1 MSSIIRRQTIERRK
15 KEPKSVHR
23 EKIASAASVLF
34 MERGIA
40 ATSMDDIAKAAGYSK
55 ATLYVYFENKEEIV
69 GILVLDSMKKLPT
82 AQLEEFLI
90 SGVDKGDLRSIVL
103 LQIVESDEVRI
114 SKKKTVLFAIMF
126 LSLVGF
132 VLGILYLKS
141 VADYKQAV
149 RETTFEDINISD
161 IPDGVYVGEYDVD
174 LIYAKVEVTVQNG
187 EITNIN
193 ILEHRHERGKTA
205 EVITDSIVEE
215 QKIDVDAISGATN
228 SSTVIKKAVENALK
242 SRKLTTF

>member
-1 MSSIIRRQTIERRK
+1 M
-15 KEPKSVHR
+15 
-23 EKIASAASVLF
+23 
-34 MERGIA
+34 
-40 ATSMDDIAKAAGYSK
+40 
-55 ATLYVYFENKEEIV
+55 
-69 GILVLDSMKKLPT
+69 
-82 AQLEEFLI
+82 
-90 SGVDKGDLRSIVL
+90 
-103 LQIVESDEVRI
+103 RI
-114 SKKKTVLFAIMF
+114 SKKKTVLFVIVF
-126 LSLVGF
+126 LLIVGF

-174 LIYAKVEVTVQNG
+174 FIYAKVEVTVQNG

-205 EVITDSIVEE
+205 EVITDSIVDE

>member
-1 MSSIIRRQTIERRK
+1 MVFICC
-15 KEPKSVHR
+15 
-23 EKIASAASVLF
+23 
-34 MERGIA
+34 
-40 ATSMDDIAKAAGYSK
+40 
-55 ATLYVYFENKEEIV
+55 
-69 GILVLDSMKKLPT
+69 
-82 AQLEEFLI
+82 
-90 SGVDKGDLRSIVL
+90 IVL
-103 LQIVESDEVRI
+103 LQIVESDEMKI
-114 SKKKTVLFAIMF
+114 SKKKTVLFVIMF
-126 LSLVGF
+126 LLFVGF

-141 VADYKQAV
+141 VADYRQAV

-174 LIYAKVEVTVQNG
+174 FIYAKVEVTVQNG

-205 EVITDSIVEE
+205 EVITDSIVDE

>member
-1 MSSIIRRQTIERRK
+1 MVFICC
-15 KEPKSVHR
+15 
-23 EKIASAASVLF
+23 
-34 MERGIA
+34 
-40 ATSMDDIAKAAGYSK
+40 
-55 ATLYVYFENKEEIV
+55 
-69 GILVLDSMKKLPT
+69 
-82 AQLEEFLI
+82 
-90 SGVDKGDLRSIVL
+90 IVL

-114 SKKKTVLFAIMF
+114 SKKKTVLFVIMF
-126 LSLVGF
+126 LLLAGF

-141 VADYKQAV
+141 VADYRKAV

-174 LIYAKVEVTVQNG
+174 FIYAKVEVTVQNG

-205 EVITDSIVEE
+205 EVITDSIVDE

>member
-1 MSSIIRRQTIERRK
+1 MR
-15 KEPKSVHR
+15 
-23 EKIASAASVLF
+23 
-34 MERGIA
+34 M
-40 ATSMDDIAKAAGYSK
+40 
-55 ATLYVYFENKEEIV
+55 
-69 GILVLDSMKKLPT
+69 
-82 AQLEEFLI
+82 
-90 SGVDKGDLRSIVL
+90 
-103 LQIVESDEVRI
+103 
-114 SKKKTVLFAIMF
+114 SKKKVALFAVMI
-126 LSLVGF
+126 LLLIDLVW
-132 VLGILYLKS
+132 GIIYLKS
-141 VADYKQAV
+141 VADYRQAV

-174 LIYAKVEVTVQNG
+174 FIYAKVEVTVQNG

-205 EVITDSIVEE
+205 EVITDSIVDE

>member
-1 MSSIIRRQTIERRK
+1 M
-15 KEPKSVHR
+15 
-23 EKIASAASVLF
+23 
-34 MERGIA
+34 
-40 ATSMDDIAKAAGYSK
+40 
-55 ATLYVYFENKEEIV
+55 
-69 GILVLDSMKKLPT
+69 
-82 AQLEEFLI
+82 
-90 SGVDKGDLRSIVL
+90 
-103 LQIVESDEVRI
+103 RI
-114 SKKKTVLFAIMF
+114 SKKKTVLFVIMF
-126 LSLVGF
+126 LFLVGF

-141 VADYKQAV
+141 VADYRQAV

-161 IPDGVYVGEYDVD
+161 IPDGVYVGEYDVNF
-174 LIYAKVEVTVQNG
+174 IYAEVEVTVQNG

-205 EVITDSIVEE
+205 EVITDSIVDE

>member
-1 MSSIIRRQTIERRK
+1 MVFICC
-15 KEPKSVHR
+15 
-23 EKIASAASVLF
+23 
-34 MERGIA
+34 
-40 ATSMDDIAKAAGYSK
+40 
-55 ATLYVYFENKEEIV
+55 
-69 GILVLDSMKKLPT
+69 
-82 AQLEEFLI
+82 
-90 SGVDKGDLRSIVL
+90 IVL

-114 SKKKTVLFAIMF
+114 SKKKTVLFVIMF
-126 LSLVGF
+126 LLLVGF

-141 VADYKQAV
+141 VADYRQAV

-174 LIYAKVEVTVQNG
+174 FIYAKVEVTVQNG

-205 EVITDSIVEE
+205 EVITDSIVDE

-228 SSTVIKKAVENALK
+228 SSTVIKKRL
-242 SRKLTTF
+242 RTL

>member
-1 MSSIIRRQTIERRK
+1 M
-15 KEPKSVHR
+15 
-23 EKIASAASVLF
+23 
-34 MERGIA
+34 
-40 ATSMDDIAKAAGYSK
+40 
-55 ATLYVYFENKEEIV
+55 
-69 GILVLDSMKKLPT
+69 
-82 AQLEEFLI
+82 
-90 SGVDKGDLRSIVL
+90 
-103 LQIVESDEVRI
+103 RI
-114 SKKKTVLFAIMF
+114 SKKKTVLFVIMF
-126 LSLVGF
+126 LFLAGF

-141 VADYKQAV
+141 VADYRQAV

-174 LIYAKVEVTVQNG
+174 FIYAKVEVTVQNG

-193 ILEHRHERGKTA
+193 ILEHRNERGKTA
-205 EVITDSIVEE
+205 EVITDSIVDE